1 VDTSQTIIVKPAS
14 ELGAS
19 DIDAWTDM
27 RAANPALYSPYFHP
41 DYTRLIGA
49 LRADAYVAI
58 AMQGDK
64 YVAFFPYQ
72 GPKPGGSGFARPIG
86 APMTDYHGFIC
97 APDAVIDPAQFLA
110 DAGIGALHFSGFVQ
124 PGAAIAPYIKETHD
138 CTMMDISSGAEEW
151 RKARDSS
158 YSRHLKSHRRR
169 VRKASEEIG
178 EPRFVYKSEDQAV
191 FDDLI
196 KWKKQKFA
204 ETGKFDVLSAGWT
217 LSLLEDLWKRGPEAG
232 LRTDMH
238 ALYFGDRLAAVDLGL
253 TDGVTFH
260 SWIVAYDGE
269 LHTYAP
275 GIQLLEGLVDAAQD
289 EGYARIDLGE
299 GLDGYKR
306 QYASTPVQIGGGFA
320 AVKGPAAALSSLYG
334 ATERLGQKALKD
346 APGKLR
352 RRYSQIAACE
362 DTVSGRARAIFDAVK
377 TSSK

>member
-1 VDTSQTIIVKPAS
+1 MDTPQTVIVKPAN

-19 DIDAWTDM
+19 DIDAWSDM
-27 RAANPALYSPYFHP
+27 RVANPALYSPYFHP
-41 DYTRLIGA
+41 DYTALIGS
-49 LRADAYVAI
+49 LRDDAFVAI
-58 AMQGDK
+58 AMNDDK
-64 YVAFFPYQ
+64 YVGFFPYQ

-97 APDAVIDPAQFLA
+97 APDAVLQPEDLLA

-124 PGAAIAPYIKETHD
+124 PDASIARYVKDIHD
-138 CTMMDISSGAEEW
+138 CTVMNISGGADKW
-151 RKARDSS
+151 REARDSS
-158 YSRHLKSHRRR
+158 YRRHLKSHRRR

-178 EPRFVYKSEDQAV
+178 APRFVFKSLDQAV
-191 FDDLI
+191 FDQLI
-196 KWKKQKFA
+196 AWKQHKFA
-204 ETGKFDVLSAGWT
+204 ETGKFDVLSVGWT
-217 LSLLEDLWKRGPEAG
+217 LSLLEQLWKRGPKAG

-238 ALYFGDRLAAVDLGL
+238 ALYFGGRLAAVDLGL

-269 LHTYAP
+269 LQSYAP
-275 GIQLLEGLVDAAQD
+275 GIQLLEGLVDAGQ
-289 EGYARIDLGE
+289 EQGYTRIDLGE

-306 QYASTPVQIGGGFA
+306 QYASDPVQIGGGFA
-320 AVKGPAAALSSLYG
+320 AVKGPAAALSSIYG

-362 DTVSGRARAIFDAVK
+362 DTVTGRARAMFDAVK
-377 TSSK
+377 TNGK